1 MGGDARP
8 AIHRSVREGES
19 MEALGINLPGLVT
32 HLISFTVLLIL
43 LRLFLYK
50 PIVNMLDQRSQRI
63 KDNLEAAERARQ
75 ESAASQEAVEAQLEE
90 ARAEGQQLIA
100 NAREVADRFR
110 EEETAKVR
118 QELDAE
124 RARAEANIQRE
135 RDAAIEQLRTE
146 FASLAITAAERVVE
160 RSLDEQAHQDI
171 INQVIEESG
180 SQSNR
185 N

>member
-1 MGGDARP
+1 MD
-8 AIHRSVREGES
+8 
-19 MEALGINLPGLVT
+19 ALGINLPGLVT
-32 HLISFTVLLIL
+32 HIVSFLIL
-43 LRLFLYK
+43 FTLLKMFLYK

-63 KDNLEAAERARQ
+63 RESLESAERARQ
-75 ESAASQEAVEAQLEE
+75 ESAQSQEEVQAQLEA

-100 NAREVADRFR
+100 SAREVADRFR

-118 QELDAE
+118 QEIEAE

-135 RDAAIEQLRTE
+135 RDAAIEQLRSE
-146 FASLAITAAERVVE
+146 FAGLAITAAERVVE

-171 INQVIEESG
+171 IDSVLEESD
-180 SQSNR
+180 SRISR